1 MPVMTGSRFFAE
13 AMRGYGVTHVF
24 FVPAILP
31 DAMAAMDDTGVI
43 RVVTHGETAAGY
55 MADGYARASGRPG
68 VCLAQAV
75 GSANLAAG
83 IRDAYLA
90 SSPVIAVSGG
100 PHPDSRYR
108 HLYQVV
114 EDFPMFEP
122 ITKFNARVEHP
133 GRLPDL
139 LRQAFRT
146 ATSGAPGPVHLEI
159 PGRQGET
166 ASQEALDFELRFE
179 AQFSRC
185 PAYRPEADPSAIE
198 TAAGL
203 LSEAKRPI
211 IVAGGG
217 VAASRAW
224 QEVVE
229 LADRL
234 SVPVATSLSGKGAI
248 PDDHPLA
255 VGVIGT
261 YSRRCA
267 NRAVAEA
274 DLVFFIGSRAGGHTT
289 ANWRIPRAGTTVVQ
303 LDIDP
308 AEIGRNYPARVG
320 LCGDARAT
328 LRRLIEAV
336 GPKKGEKN
344 WLDHIRRMVSEWRS
358 EMRPLLE
365 SDATPI
371 RPERLCKEIGEVLP
385 PGAVVVS
392 DTGHAAIWSSTLID
406 LNKPGQR
413 YIRCAGT
420 LGWGFP
426 ASIGVKCALPDMPV
440 VCFTGDGGLFYYLSE
455 LETAARMGINVVVV
469 VNNNR
474 SLQQVKNIVDASY
487 GGNPAAKGRELWV
500 FRETNLAKIA
510 ENMGCLG
517 LRVERPG
524 DLRSALEQA
533 LAADRPAVVDVVTDI
548 AALPQPP
555 WV

>member
-1 MPVMTGSRFFAE
+1 MTGSRFFAE

-31 DAMAAMDDTGVI
+31 DAMAAMDDTGVT

-90 SSPVIAVSGG
+90 SSPVIAISGG

-114 EDFPMFEP
+114 EDFPMFGP
-122 ITKFNARVEHP
+122 ITKFNARVDRP

-146 ATSGAPGPVHLEI
+146 ATTGAPGPVHLEI

-166 ASQEALDFELRFE
+166 ASQESLDFELRFE

-185 PAYRPEADPSAIE
+185 PAYRPEADPE
-198 TAAGL
+198 MVEKAATL

-224 QEVVE
+224 REVVE
-229 LADRL
+229 LAEKL
-234 SVPVATSLSGKGAI
+234 SIPVAASLSGKGTI
-248 PDDHPLA
+248 PDNHPLA

-289 ANWRIPRAGTTVVQ
+289 ANWRLPRPGTAVVQ

-308 AEIGRNYPARVG
+308 AEIGRNYPAKAG

-328 LRRLIEAV
+328 LRRLIEIV
-336 GPKKGEKN
+336 GPQEGGKDWPE
-344 WLDHIRRMVSEWRS
+344 HIRRLAGEWRS
-358 EMRPLLE
+358 EMRPLLD

-371 RPERLCKEIGEVLP
+371 RPERLCREIGEVLP

-426 ASIGVKCALPDMPV
+426 ASIGAKCALSDRPV

-510 ENMGCLG
+510 ESMGCLG

-533 LAADRPAVVDVVTDI
+533 LAAGRPAVVDVATDI
-548 AALPQPP
+548 AALPQPT
-555 WV
+555 WI

>member
-1 MPVMTGSRFFAE
+1 VSVMTGSHFFAE

-31 DAMAAMDDTGVI
+31 DAMAAMEDTGVTRI
-43 RVVTHGETAAGY
+43 LTHGETAAGF
-55 MADGYARASGRPG
+55 MADGFARASGKPG

-90 SSPVIAVSGG
+90 SSPVIAISGG

-114 EDFPMFEP
+114 EDFSMFGP
-122 ITKFNARVEHP
+122 ITKFNARVDLPH
-133 GRLPDL
+133 RLPDL

-146 ATSGAPGPVHLEI
+146 ATSGAPGPVHLEMS
-159 PGRQGET
+159 GRHGE
-166 ASQEALDFELRFE
+166 AVVHESMDFELLFE
-179 AQFSRC
+179 EEFSRY
-185 PAYRPEADPSAIE
+185 PAYRPEANLNAVE
-198 TAAGL
+198 KAARL
-203 LSEAKRPI
+203 LSEAQKPI

-229 LADRL
+229 LADKI
-234 SVPVATSLSGKGAI
+234 SVPVATSLSGKGTI
-248 PDDHPLA
+248 PDNHPLS
-255 VGVIGT
+255 VGVIGA

-267 NRAVAEA
+267 NRVVAEA

-289 ANWRIPRAGTTVVQ
+289 ANWRIPRPGTVVVQ

-308 AEIGRNYPARVG
+308 AEIGRNYPAKAG
-320 LCGDARAT
+320 LCGDAKAT

-336 GPKKGEKN
+336 GPKEGEKG
-344 WLDHIRRMVSEWRS
+344 WLEHVRQIVSEWRS
-358 EMRPLLE
+358 EAQPWLN

-385 PGAVVVS
+385 PEGVVVS
-392 DTGHAAIWSSTLID
+392 DTGHAAIWSSTMID
-406 LNKPGQR
+406 FKAPGQR

-420 LGWGFP
+420 LGWGLP
-426 ASIGVKCALPDMPV
+426 ASIGVKCALPDKPV
-440 VCFTGDGGLFYYLSE
+440 LCFTGDGGLYYYLSE
-455 LETAARMGINVVVV
+455 LETAARLGINVVVV

-487 GGNPAAKGRELWV
+487 GGNPDSKGRELWV
-500 FRETNLAKIA
+500 FKETNFAQIA

-524 DLRSALEQA
+524 DLRNTLEQA
-533 LAADRPAVVDVVTDI
+533 LEANRPVVVDVVTDI
-548 AALPQPP
+548 EAMPQEP
-555 WV
+555 WS